1 MHSSPLDVGF
11 DVSDTA
17 CRAWRSA
24 AWARAAALA
33 CCLSSS
39 FLSASLR
46 SMRSMEPS
54 GLSRVCAQPS
64 RLLPSGKVPV
74 RGLCWCVP
82 RGTDRP
88 RPEVYNQ
95 PTKNRYA
102 NRKMW

>member
-17 CRAWRSA
+17 WRAWRSA

-54 GLSRVCAQPS
+54 EFFAGFVSEPDSFRRHLVLTFKR
-64 RLLPSGKVPV
+64 
-74 RGLCWCVP
+74 
-82 RGTDRP
+82 
-88 RPEVYNQ
+88 
-95 PTKNRYA
+95 
-102 NRKMW
+102 